1 MADLS
6 VDLSTAGIRIGFC
19 IETTAG
25 TMPTSGYTNIPKPKE
40 IPDMNPEPN
49 GLETSSLNIPAGGY
63 KTYTPGLKDMG
74 GSLGIT
80 FGMSEVFA
88 EAWND
93 MCDDAATALAD
104 GKKCWFT
111 FYHPG
116 RTKSLFIT
124 GIPSKVY
131 FPAAAVDEVWDCTAY
146 ITPTGEPTMAT
157 AVNPTDPS

>member
-1 MADLS
+1 MSDLS

-19 IETTAG
+19 LENTAG
-25 TMPTSGYTNIPKPKE
+25 VMPTSGYTNIPKPKE

-88 EAWND
+88 EAWNT
-93 MCDDAATALAD
+93 MCDNAATALAD

-131 FPAAAVDEVWDCTAY
+131 FPAASVDEVWDCTAY
-146 ITPTGEPTMAT
+146 ITPTGEPVMAT
-157 AVNPTDPS
+157 AVIPSDPS

>member
-1 MADLS
+1 MSDLS
-6 VDLSTAGIRIGFC
+6 VDLSTAGIRIGFAH
-19 IETTAG
+19 EATAG

-88 EAWND
+88 EAWNA
-93 MCDDAATALAD
+93 MCDAAATALES
-104 GKKCWFT
+104 GKKTWFT

-131 FPAAAVDEVWDCTAY
+131 FPAASVDEVWDCTAY
-146 ITPTGEPTMAT
+146 ITPTGEPVMAT
-157 AVNPTDPS
+157 AVNPSDPS